1 MNKRIVTSY
10 EAPDLDGV
18 SSMYAYAEY
27 LNKIGIP
34 SDYYIKGEPKK
45 EVGIVCDLFQI
56 KLKGEKAINK
66 EQEVVLLDINN
77 LEEVF
82 NFLNPDNII
91 EIIDHHPR
99 SKSCEQCKNA
109 KVQIETLGAVATL
122 IAEKFKENNIPIS
135 RESAIL
141 LYYGIISNS
150 INLKASITDKKD
162 VDMANWLEER
172 YDEIT
177 KERIEEI
184 FILKSRVEDSEL
196 RQEMEAEVA
205 FDFKGKRMTIAQL
218 EIANIEEFLREK
230 EEKIIKVLKQVK
242 QEHNIDYIF
251 MNCVDILNGFNI
263 VLAIDEETQILL
275 EKELGYSFER
285 DRCKFDKL
293 IQRKDLFK
301 AIKEKLNK
309 DMDR

>member
-1 MNKRIVTSY
+1 MSKRLVTSY

-27 LNKIGIP
+27 LNKTGIP

-45 EVGIVCDLFQI
+45 EVGIVSNLFNIQLDRSKRI
-56 KLKGEKAINK
+56 DEN
-66 EQEVVLLDINN
+66 QEVVIVDTNNVIELLDFIKPEN
-77 LEEVF
+77 VV
-82 NFLNPDNII
+82 
-91 EIIDHHPR
+91 EIIDHH
-99 SKSCEQCKNA
+99 SKSKSSEQCKNA

-150 INLKASITDKKD
+150 INLKASITAQKD
-162 VDMANWLEER
+162 IDMANWLEVQC
-172 YDEIT
+172 DEIK
-177 KERIEEI
+177 KEKIAEI
-184 FILKSRVEDSEL
+184 FTLKSKVEDTEL

-205 FDFKGKRMTIAQL
+205 FDYKGKRMTIAQL
-218 EIANIEEFLREK
+218 EIVNIEEFIRENKQKIVEILR
-230 EEKIIKVLKQVK
+230 QVK
-242 QEHNIDYIF
+242 QENDIDYIF
-251 MNCVDILNGFNI
+251 INCVDILNGFNI
-263 VLAIDEETQILL
+263 LLTIDEETKILL
-275 EKELGYSFER
+275 EKELGYSFEK

-301 AIKEKLNK
+301 AIKEILNK